1 MGSAG
6 AIGSDGGACGMGS
19 NWEIGPAGRR
29 GAAGAAGATG
39 RAGATGG
46 TVSGT
51 RVGAGAGDW
60 VCGLPGAASRNMAI
74 SGNARA
80 VVTTVRSFMGHFPS
94 CGIDE
99 AGGEWSGIESLVV
112 SDPSA
117 LGVNE
122 WPLGTRDKLVAGK
135 G

>member
-1 MGSAG
+1 
-6 AIGSDGGACGMGS
+6 MGS
-19 NWEIGPAGRR
+19 NWEIGAAGRC
-29 GAAGAAGATG
+29 GAAGAAGAARG

-51 RVGAGAGDW
+51 RVGAGAADW
-60 VCGLPGAASRNMAI
+60 VCGRPGAASRNMAI

-94 CGIDE
+94 SGIDE
-99 AGGEWSGIESLVV
+99 AGGEWSGIESLVA
-112 SDPSA
+112 SNPSA
-117 LGVNE
+117 LGASE